1 MNTRRNKTRDGAE
14 AGGWLHL
21 AAAPTFVAMALVTAT
36 TKDGPAHLLCQV
48 MGYGSLSLDSMT
60 FMYLLMAIFHAAP
73 WWKWIVLRARGL
85 ARTKTVCT
93 AESTAVE
100 SR

>member
-1 MNTRRNKTRDGAE
+1 
-14 AGGWLHL
+14 
-21 AAAPTFVAMALVTAT
+21 
-36 TKDGPAHLLCQV
+36 
-48 MGYGSLSLDSMT
+48 MGHGSLSLDGMT